1 MPTDPSV
8 LYGAELVTVPYVSVP
23 EFKVEPTFLQLDNL
37 VSGSVS
43 ASANDAELNNKLI
56 QASQW
61 ASDTANMPLHGHYV
75 SEPKNLYVT
84 KDGTLSWH
92 PSHNPVQLITALSW
106 AVVLGAPSTF
116 TAITDLTGQWIT
128 GQAQVEVPFAPM
140 SSGWNAIQLGPPASS
155 RIRTIWQYLAG
166 FANTTL
172 ASVANINDT
181 TITVVDPTGFIGGT
195 TGLFPGTR
203 FRIWTPGAE
212 EACTVA
218 STYVVGS
225 PTVPLVSAL
234 SKAHAVGDNA
244 SALPSTLKL
253 AVTNYACA
261 LLSHPDTAAED
272 QFPDSRSQLTTRAD
286 DARKAGTGLVAEAYR
301 LLRSYMRVR

>member
-37 VSGSVS
+37 VSGSIVP
-43 ASANDAELNNKLI
+43 AAQDAELNNKLI

-61 ASDTANMPLHGHYV
+61 ATDTANMPLHGHYV
-75 SEPKNLYVT
+75 VQNATMYVT
-84 KDGTLSWH
+84 KDGTLNWH
-92 PSHNPVQLITALSW
+92 PAHNPVQTVTALSW

-116 TAITDLTGQWIT
+116 TPITDLTGVWIT

-155 RIRTIWQYLAG
+155 RIRTIWTMIAG
-166 FANTTL
+166 YANTTL
-172 ASVANINDT
+172 AVLSNINDT
-181 TITVVDPTGFIGGT
+181 TITVADPTGLVSGS
-195 TGLFPGTR
+195 R

-212 EACTVA
+212 EAATVA

-234 SKAHAVGDNA
+234 TKAHAVGDNV
-244 SALPSTLKL
+244 SAMPSTLKL
-253 AVTNYACA
+253 AVVNYASA

-272 QFPDSRSQLTTRAD
+272 QFPDSKSQLTTRAD